1 MPIVVRYDSPALV
14 AASAAGA
21 GQFEQAGIEQQ
32 RAQNAYEVN
41 QQANSTAFGEAQSA
55 LQQRRQAEQLQIS
68 NNRQDDQLALDQYG
82 QARTAFERDRAFAAQ
97 QAQQTQQLQL
107 DDQQKQQ
114 AVQQVL
120 AMRAG
125 GHIDDAQAARL
136 IGIAQQGGN
145 PFQEKTSEEVLAQ
158 QQQQLQNQT
167 ALAQVQ
173 GTIHGQAQQATFT
186 NQQQLEAER
195 AASQLERQGSNNTA
209 AMDRTLVTQ
218 DRLDQRQTKSGDT
231 PAQARLRANDDF
243 SRTITA
249 ARTNI
254 DLAKNDL
261 TQTDA
266 AIKLIASQTNPLRA
280 KKPEDQARLD
290 QLYAFKGTVDPLTG
304 QASGLVK
311 QLRDAQVALAGTA
324 SAPAATTASKPAT
337 IASDAE
343 FDALPSGA
351 YFIGPDGQ
359 KRRKP

>member
-14 AASAAGA
+14 AASAIGS
-21 GQFEQAGIEQQ
+21 GQYQQ
-32 RAQNAYEVN
+32 QQNAYEN
-41 QQANSTAFGEAQSA
+41 SQQANAQAFQQATAS
-55 LQQRRQAEQLQIS
+55 LNQQRQGQQQQFNQGLQL
-68 NNRQDDQLALDQYG
+68 DQLALDQYG
-82 QARTAFERDRAFAAQ
+82 QQRTAFDRDRAFNAQ
-97 QAQQTQQLQL
+97 QASQTQALQL
-107 DDQQKQQ
+107 DQNQKDQ

-120 AMRAG
+120 SMRAA

-290 QLYAFKGTVDPLTG
+290 GLYAFKGTVDPLTG
-304 QASGLVK
+304 QATGLVK
-311 QLRDAQVALAGTA
+311 KLRDAQVALAGTA
-324 SAPAATTASKPAT
+324 SAPAATTAAKPAT
-337 IASDAE
+337 IASDDE